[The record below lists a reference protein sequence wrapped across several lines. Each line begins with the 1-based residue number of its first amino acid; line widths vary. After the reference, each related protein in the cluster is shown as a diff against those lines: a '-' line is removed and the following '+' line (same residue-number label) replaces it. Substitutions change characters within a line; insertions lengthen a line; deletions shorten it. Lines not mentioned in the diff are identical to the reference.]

1 MVCVAR
7 WGCRLFWGGRPVG
20 WASAGYRERV
30 LFLASEASSSM
41 TGAELVID
49 GSVTAARDL
58 DGAEVT
64 A

>member
-1 MVCVAR
+1 
-7 WGCRLFWGGRPVG
+7 LG

-30 LFLASEASSSM
+30 LFLASEASSYM

>member
-1 MVCVAR
+1 
-7 WGCRLFWGGRPVG
+7 LG
-20 WASAGYRERV
+20 WASAEYRERV